1 MGANNR
7 IKDLRKQAGLTQ
19 KQIGGF
25 LSIDQSMVAKLES
38 GERKLT
44 TVQLSKLAN
53 LFSCSEDYLLGT
65 SSENEEMNFAFRIDG
80 MGSEELEVVA
90 SINKVAGNIN
100 MLNTILEGSDEK

>member
-7 IKDLRKQAGLTQ
+7 IKELRKQAGLTQ

-38 GERKLT
+38 GERKMT

-65 SSENEEMNFAFRIDG
+65 SSKSEEMNFAFRIDR

-90 SINKVAGNIN
+90 SINKIAGNIN